1 MSRWQSFL
9 FDRMVGVLRFGLFL
23 YFKVMHRLELR
34 GKENIPQSGPVIL
47 APNHQ
52 TSYDGPLVGFVI
64 SRHVYCMVMASYF
77 KLPVIGFLLRTFRGI
92 PIAGPRD
99 RVAYQRMLDTLKRGD
114 VVVIFPEGHRTRDGR
129 MMKLQVGAARAAL
142 TTGATIVPVSVL
154 GAYEAWP
161 RHRTLPRPF
170 HKIVVQYHPPIHCE
184 SVPRALLK
192 ERAEEVTQQLDAVL
206 RPPVDAW
213 WRQSK

>member
-1 MSRWQSFL
+1 MSRRQSYFY
-9 FDRMVGVLRFGLFL
+9 DRMVDVLRFGLFL
-23 YFKVMHRLELR
+23 YFKVMHRLEVR
-34 GKENIPQSGPVIL
+34 GKENIPRSGAVIL

-77 KLPVIGFLLRTFRGI
+77 KLPIIGFLLRTFRGI
-92 PIAGPRD
+92 PISGPRD
-99 RVAYQRMLDTLKRGD
+99 RVGYQRMLDTLLRGD

-129 MMKLQVGAARAAL
+129 MMKLQAGAARAAL
-142 TTGATIVPVSVL
+142 STGATIVPVSIL
-154 GAYEAWP
+154 GAFEAWP

-170 HKIVVQYHPPIHCE
+170 HKIVVQYHPPLRCE
-184 SVPRALLK
+184 PVPRAQLK
-192 ERAEEVTQQLDAVL
+192 EKAEEITQQLDAVL

-213 WRQSK
+213 RQSK